1 MTLQSSPSRSRRLAT
16 RGGRVPGVVVIV
28 ALVVLTVLVVITSAA
43 VGQVSVSPV
52 EVLGSLAHHLHLS
65 IGPLPAEIGEYT
77 LWNVRF
83 PRIVMG
89 LIVGAALGA
98 GGCLMQGVLANP
110 LAEPGVVGVSSGA
123 AVGAAPG
130 DYRQRQG
137 RPGTPAL
144 CAKPA

>member
-1 MTLQSSPSRSRRLAT
+1 MSGT
-16 RGGRVPGVVVIV
+16 VVIV
-28 ALVVLTVLVVITSAA
+28 ALLVLTVVVAITSAA

-52 EVLGSLAHHLHLS
+52 EALGSLAHHLHLPV
-65 IGPLPAEIGEYT
+65 GPLPADIGEYT

-83 PRIVMG
+83 PRSVMG

-123 AVGAAPG
+123 AVGAALMIVIG
-130 DYRQRQG
+130 G
-137 RPGTPAL
+137 VGVNGWAL
-144 CAKPA
+144 AAVAFVFALATSAAV